1 MPKTYL
7 TATFKEK
14 NKVKALGAQFDR
26 EARAW
31 FVPEGFDLAPFTAW
45 LSTDDA
51 LAQQQL
57 VPTSEASGGQADL
70 ASTERSSP
78 VALLRKG
85 ISLSQLMA
93 GVTQAVA
100 RAFQQGVWTTVE
112 VVKADARNG
121 NVYLELAE
129 RSDGRVVAQARGMIW
144 ASDARR
150 IVPAFERA
158 TGVVLGG
165 GIKLLVRAKPAA
177 HPVYGLSVGI
187 EDIDPDYTLGDL
199 EAKKREIRARLQR
212 EGLFELNRRLPAPW
226 DYNAVIVVAPQG
238 AAGLGDFQA
247 EAHRLMA
254 HGVCRFV
261 YAHSRFQGEGAAAE
275 VRQTMLRALAEYERD
290 TGGRPDA
297 LAVIRG
303 GGATNDLAWL
313 NEYELARCICEL
325 EVPVLTGIGH
335 ERDSTVLDEVAHTK
349 FDTPSKVI
357 AGIEQ
362 LIAQRSREAQAFFDG
377 VSQRASRV
385 VQATARAVDG
395 MDAIVRSESVR
406 QIGVAKQ
413 SIGQAMAAIRVGSVS
428 VVKQAFDGTREAMFA
443 VRSGVAEEIGRAKRD
458 APAMFGEVTT
468 GAARAVVTAGAGASE
483 RFQFVVER
491 SRSDARRSADGVAR
505 SMADIADAGRRTI
518 QDAQLRSEALMR
530 EIAGQG
536 PQKTLGRGFAVV
548 RGKDGATISSAR
560 QAVAGAEVEIELHDG
575 VVHGQSNGATLKGE
589 ESDE

>member
-7 TATFKEK
+7 TAAYKDK
-14 NKVKALGAQFDR
+14 DKVKALGAQFDR
-26 EARAW
+26 EERAW

-45 LSTDDA
+45 LSAQDA
-51 LAQQQL
+51 VRRQQL
-57 VPTSEASGGQADL
+57 MPASEAGRGQADL
-70 ASTERSSP
+70 ALMERDAP
-78 VALLRKG
+78 VALVRKG
-85 ISLSQLMA
+85 IPLSQLLA
-93 GVTQAVA
+93 GVMQAVA
-100 RAFQQGVWTTVE
+100 LAFKQGVWTTVE

-158 TGVVLGG
+158 TGVVLGD
-165 GIKLLVRAKPAA
+165 GIKLLVRAKPVA

-199 EAKKREIRARLQR
+199 EAKKREIRARLQL
-212 EGLFELNRRLPAPW
+212 EGVFELNRRLRAPW

-275 VRQTMLRALAEYERD
+275 IRATMLRALAQYEQE
-290 TGGRPDA
+290 TGARPDA

-313 NEYELARCICEL
+313 NDYELARCICEL

-335 ERDSTVLDEVAHTK
+335 ERDSTVLDEVAYTK

-362 LIAQRSREAQAFFDG
+362 VIAQRSHEAQAFFDG
-377 VSQRASRV
+377 LSQRASRM
-385 VQATARAVDG
+385 VQTTARTVDG

-406 QIGVAKQ
+406 QIGLARQ
-413 SIGQAMAAIRVGSVS
+413 TIGEAMAAIRVGAVS
-428 VVKQAFDGTREAMFA
+428 VVKQASDGTREAMFG
-443 VRSGVAEEIGRAKRD
+443 VRAGVAEEIGRAKRD
-458 APAMFGEVTT
+458 VPAMFGEVAA
-468 GAARAVVTAGAGASE
+468 GAARAAVTAAAGASE

-491 SRSDARRSADGVAR
+491 SRSDVRRSADGVAR
-505 SMADIADAGRRTI
+505 SMTDIAEAGRRTI
-518 QDAQLRSEALMR
+518 KDAEVRSEALMR

-536 PQKTLGRGFAVV
+536 PQKTMGRGFAVV
-548 RGKDGATISSAR
+548 RTKGGATIISAR
-560 QAVAGAEVEIELHDG
+560 QAAAGAEVEIEMRDG
-575 VVHGQSNGATLKGE
+575 VVHGRSNGTTLKGE
-589 ESDE
+589 NSDE